1 MASRLRMRVLNTRTV
16 LAVAVALVLSSCG
29 AVGSGDILT
38 EQREVDTFD
47 RVEVS
52 GGMAVDLLVE
62 PDATQEVTVTFDDN
76 LLDRVVTRV
85 NGNTLIIEFD
95 GGAQFT
101 GAGRFVAVIMPS
113 LEAVIAGGG
122 ADVIGS
128 GAETTIQVRASGG
141 SNVDLT
147 DLAART
153 VELEASGGS
162 DVVVF
167 ASQAVTGEASG
178 GSNVTVFGNPT
189 EVSVDSTGGSDVSLA
204 D

>member
-1 MASRLRMRVLNTRTV
+1 MASRLRTSTLNKRTV
-16 LAVAVALVLSSCG
+16 LAVAVTLVLSACG
-29 AVGSGDILT
+29 AVGSGDIIT
-38 EQREVDTFD
+38 EQREVDTFN

-85 NGNTLIIEFD
+85 SGSTLIVEFD

-113 LEAVIAGGG
+113 LEAVIASGG

-128 GAETTIQVRASGG
+128 GAENAIQVQASGG
-141 SNVDLT
+141 SDVDLT
-147 DLAART
+147 DMAART

-162 DVVVF
+162 EVVVF
-167 ASQAVTGEASG
+167 ASQTVTGEASG

-189 EVSVDSTGGSDVSLA
+189 EVSINSTGGSDVSLA

>member
-1 MASRLRMRVLNTRTV
+1 LNTRTI
-16 LAVAVALVLSSCG
+16 LAVAITLVLGACG
-29 AVGSGDILT
+29 AVGSGDIIT

-47 RVEVS
+47 RVEVR

-85 NGNTLIIEFD
+85 RGNTLIVEFD

-113 LEAVIAGGG
+113 LEAVIASGG

-128 GAETTIQVRASGG
+128 GAENTIQVQASGG
-141 SNVDLT
+141 SSVDLT
-147 DLAART
+147 DMAART

-167 ASQAVTGEASG
+167 ASQTVTGETSG
-178 GSNVTVFGNPT
+178 GSDVTVFGNPS
-189 EVSVDSTGGSDVSLA
+189 EVSINSTGGSDVSLA